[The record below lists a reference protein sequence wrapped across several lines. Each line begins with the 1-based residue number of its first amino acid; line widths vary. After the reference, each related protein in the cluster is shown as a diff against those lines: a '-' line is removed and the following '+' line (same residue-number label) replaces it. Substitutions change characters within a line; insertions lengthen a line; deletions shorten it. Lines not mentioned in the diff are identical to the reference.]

1 MNYLF
6 ALLNNIDKKLMVR
19 TLILNSSFIRINLSG
34 EKPPM
39 EEAYR
44 FIINE
49 IIQGRIKS
57 REDLEKAKHRAC
69 LDYNLPGLFH
79 LL

>member
-1 MNYLF
+1 
-6 ALLNNIDKKLMVR
+6 
-19 TLILNSSFIRINLSG
+19 
-34 EKPPM
+34 M

-57 REDLEKAKHRAC
+57 REELEKAKHQAC
-69 LDYNLPGLFH
+69 RDYNLKGFMSNSQILKK
-79 LL
+79 LLLPKGRYWLL